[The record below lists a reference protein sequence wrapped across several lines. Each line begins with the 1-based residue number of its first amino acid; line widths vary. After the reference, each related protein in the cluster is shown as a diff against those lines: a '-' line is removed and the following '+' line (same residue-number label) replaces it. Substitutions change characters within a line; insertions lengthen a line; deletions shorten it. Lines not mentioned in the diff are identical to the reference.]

1 MLVLAATLPDDA
13 FLQTYAQ
20 RGDCYTDC
28 YCIDVQGP
36 VSLEQLLMR
45 FYQTPLFRAERLVLK
60 LFARRPS
67 TDADVAALAKGA
79 ASKFAAWDVEDR
91 AEDQILLC
99 DMSSRTRSWFM
110 TRAEGDMTKL
120 YFGSAVVPPEPDAPL
135 GVGFSAL
142 LGPHKLYSRL
152 LLSAAGKRL
161 T

>member
-36 VSLEQLLMR
+36 VSLEQLL
-45 FYQTPLFRAERLVLK
+45 T
-60 LFARRPS
+60 
-67 TDADVAALAKGA
+67 
-79 ASKFAAWDVEDR
+79 
-91 AEDQILLC
+91 
-99 DMSSRTRSWFM
+99 
-110 TRAEGDMTKL
+110 
-120 YFGSAVVPPEPDAPL
+120 L